1 MAETESQNPNKG
13 LHFRANLPKYVR
25 YAAIGLLVVGVGIVA
40 IAFYRGSR
48 DPQFRMQSFP
58 TSLSKDVVA
67 EVTGYERTE
76 FDGGVAKYYVKA
88 DKATTFADNH
98 QELENAYFEIFDQG
112 GSGMSD
118 KITAQKA
125 VYIPEENKNF
135 TAYLAGS
142 VNIDTKDRLKVQTD
156 QVTYKRA
163 TEIASAEEAVAFQRD
178 NIGGKSFGAEV
189 RIAEK
194 KIELLKDVDI
204 RQYENFEHTGNAS
217 AAMNSG
223 NAVYDQA
230 AEMVHLNGGVKVHTV
245 SPTRKTDLSG
255 GSSIVALAVAAENN
269 REVKSAE
276 MFREVAIDSTQ
287 SADSSVTNIRSGY
300 ALYEKPD
307 RFVLRE
313 AVNIVSAAG
322 ENPTTLNAGQAV
334 YEQDEGT
341 VDMTGGAEVTQGNNY
356 TKGDAIFAE
365 LYPSRTLKKA
375 TVRGNG
381 YVRQIE
387 PDRTIEVSAGE
398 LVAVLADGQTMQAA
412 SANGNASSVL
422 TPANPGEYS
431 KVTMTTPR
439 SIALDFKAGGALD
452 QMRTDGRTTILLN
465 VPDNAPDSANKRVTA
480 DSVKTFFDGSG
491 KNMQRAEAA
500 GNAELF
506 VEPLRAAPENYRT
519 TVNAPRFDCNFF
531 PTGNSAKDCTGG
543 KGTKTVRV
551 PTVASDQRG
560 DQTLTSTTL
569 HAVFAEGSRDLSVLE
584 AKGDAKFSEL
594 DRNGVA
600 DQISF
605 SNGDKV
611 VRLRGGEPTVWD
623 SRARAKANE
632 IDWDTANQKSFLRT
646 NVSTTY
652 YSQKSTSGAAPFGGT
667 DKPVYLTAAN
677 AEIDHRA
684 ETAVYSGNA
693 RAWQDKSYVRASK
706 LTMRQKEG
714 QFDAEGGVQSLL
726 YDVKRKENGRE
737 TTVPVSASS
746 GSLNYFR
753 EARLLRYVTSVDI
766 RQGSDRIMGEKAD
779 VYLDAN
785 NELAKTEVETNVVIT
800 QPKRRATGTFAS
812 YTAADEV
819 VVLRG
824 NPARVEDA
832 EQGSSQGAQMTVHL
846 RENRVSTQ
854 GKSTQNTAGRTRSV
868 YKVQEN

>member
-1 MAETESQNPNKG
+1 MTA
-13 LHFRANLPKYVR
+13 
-25 YAAIGLLVVGVGIVA
+25 GV
-40 IAFYRGSR
+40 
-48 DPQFRMQSFP
+48 
-58 TSLSKDVVA
+58 
-67 EVTGYERTE
+67 EV
-76 FDGGVAKYYVKA
+76 
-88 DKATTFADNH
+88 
-98 QELENAYFEIFDQG
+98 
-112 GSGMSD
+112 M
-118 KITAQKA
+118 
-125 VYIPEENKNF
+125 
-135 TAYLAGS
+135 
-142 VNIDTKDRLKVQTD
+142 
-156 QVTYKRA
+156 
-163 TEIASAEEAVAFQRD
+163 
-178 NIGGKSFGAEV
+178 
-189 RIAEK
+189 
-194 KIELLKDVDI
+194 
-204 RQYENFEHTGNAS
+204 
-217 AAMNSG
+217 
-223 NAVYDQA
+223 
-230 AEMVHLNGGVKVHTV
+230 
-245 SPTRKTDLSG
+245 
-255 GSSIVALAVAAENN
+255 
-269 REVKSAE
+269 
-276 MFREVAIDSTQ
+276 
-287 SADSSVTNIRSGY
+287 
-300 ALYEKPD
+300 
-307 RFVLRE
+307 
-313 AVNIVSAAG
+313 
-322 ENPTTLNAGQAV
+322 
-334 YEQDEGT
+334 
-341 VDMTGGAEVTQGNNY
+341 QGNNY

-480 DSVKTFFDGSG
+480 DSVKTVFDSSG

-506 VEPLRAAPENYRT
+506 VAPLRSAAENYRT

-531 PTGNSAKDCTGG
+531 PTGNNAKDCTGG

-560 DQTLTSTTL
+560 NQTLTATTL
-569 HAVFAEGSRDLSVLE
+569 IAVFAEGSRDLSALE
-584 AKGDAKFSEL
+584 AGGDAKFSEL

-646 NVSTTY
+646 SVSTTY
-652 YSQKSTSGAAPFGGT
+652 YSQKSTSGAAPFGAT

-706 LTMRQKEG
+706 LTVRQKEG

-766 RQGSDRIMGEKAD
+766 RQGSDRITGEKAN

-832 EQGSSQGAQMTVHL
+832 EQGSSQGAQMTVYL

>member
-1 MAETESQNPNKG
+1 M
-13 LHFRANLPKYVR
+13 
-25 YAAIGLLVVGVGIVA
+25 VGVGIVA

-76 FDGGVAKYYVKA
+76 FDGGAAKYYVKA
-88 DKATTFADNH
+88 DKATTYSDNH

-142 VNIDTKDRLKVQTD
+142 VNIDTKDRLKVQTE
-156 QVTYKRA
+156 QVTYKKA
-163 TEIASAEEAVAFQRD
+163 TEVASAEEAVAFQRD

-194 KIELLKDVDI
+194 KVELLKDVEI
-204 RQYENFEHTGNAS
+204 RQFVNLEHTGDAS
-217 AAMNSG
+217 ATMNSG
-223 NAVYDQA
+223 NALYDQA
-230 AEMVHLNGGVKVHTV
+230 AEKVHLNGGVKVNTV
-245 SPTRKTDLSG
+245 SPTRTTDLSG
-255 GSSIVALAVAAENN
+255 GSSVVSLMITAESN
-269 REVKSAE
+269 REVRSAE

-287 SADSSVTNIRSGY
+287 AADSSVTNIRSGY

-313 AVNIVSAAG
+313 AVQIVSIG
-322 ENPTTLNAGQAV
+322 GVNSTTLRSGQAV

-341 VDMTGGAEVTQGNNY
+341 VDMTGGSEVTQANNY
-356 TKGDAIFAE
+356 AKGDAIFAE
-365 LYPSRTLKKA
+365 LYPSRKLKKA
-375 TVRGNG
+375 TVRGSG

-387 PDRTIEVSAGE
+387 TDRTIEVSAGE

-431 KVTMTTPR
+431 KITMTTPR
-439 SIALDFKAGGALD
+439 SIALDFKADGALD

-480 DSVKTFFDGSG
+480 DSVKTVFDSAG
-491 KNMQRAEAA
+491 KNMQKAEAV

-506 VEPLRAAPENYRT
+506 VEPLRASPENYRT
-519 TVNAPRFDCNFF
+519 TVNAPRFDCNFY
-531 PTGNSAKDCTGG
+531 PTGNNAKDCTGG

-551 PTVASDQRG
+551 PTVPSDQRG
-560 DQTLTSTTL
+560 NQTLTATTL
-569 HAVFAEGSRDLSVLE
+569 NAVFADGSRDLSALE
-584 AKGDAKFSEL
+584 ASGDAKFSEL

-600 DQISF
+600 DQISY
-605 SNGDKV
+605 SNAERI

-623 SRARAKANE
+623 SRARAKAKE
-632 IDWDTANQKSFLRT
+632 IDWNTNEQKSYLRGS
-646 NVSTTY
+646 VSTTY
-652 YSQKSTSGAAPFGGT
+652 YSQKATSGAAPFGGT

-706 LTMRQKEG
+706 LTLRQKEG

-746 GSLNYFR
+746 GSLNYYR

-766 RQGSDRIMGEKAD
+766 RQGTDRITGEKAD

-800 QPKRRATGTFAS
+800 QPKRRASGTFAS

-846 RENRVSTQ
+846 RENRVNTQ
-854 GKSTQNTAGRTRSV
+854 GRSTQNTTGRTRSV